1 MFKKVLHGLNQKKV
15 KVFSLF
21 LLCSFLAWF
30 LSNLSET
37 YESRADLTL
46 NYRNLPDSLLLGKN
60 SENVIAAK
68 LRTSGFQ
75 FLFYNFSKKRIDVD
89 VSQVEYDNGQY
100 ILTDNAL
107 RKQVD
112 AQLSQ
117 NIALLDLD
125 RSRLVVD
132 LYQVASKEIRI
143 FPNLDLQFQQNY
155 ILDGE
160 PLITPDH
167 VVVKGPESEID
178 TLDEV
183 QTEPIQ
189 LNNLAADFSKEVPLV
204 FPKGLDNSIFSI
216 GRVTVSGKVV
226 KFSEKVFETPI
237 TVVNS
242 PEGYQVKTFPN
253 TVTVLCKA
261 TVERLK
267 AISSADFGVEA
278 DYAQLN
284 GSNKNTLLLTIIKKP
299 ENVYDVRLSEKTVN
313 FVLEQQ

>member
-21 LLCSFLAWF
+21 LACSFLAWF

-37 YESRADLTL
+37 YESRANLAL

-60 SENVIAAK
+60 SENEIEVK

-75 FLFYNFSKKRIDVD
+75 FLFYNFVKKRIDVD
-89 VSQVEYDNGQY
+89 VSQVVYQNGQY
-100 ILTDNAL
+100 VLADDAL
-107 RKQVD
+107 RKQIDV
-112 AQLSQ
+112 QLSQ
-117 NIALLDLD
+117 NISLLDLD
-125 RSRLVVD
+125 RSRLLVD
-132 LYQVASKEIRI
+132 LYQVASKEIPI
-143 FPNLDLQFQQNY
+143 KPSLDLQFHQNY
-155 ILDGE
+155 IMDGE
-160 PLITPDH
+160 PQITPDH

-178 TLDEV
+178 TLNEI
-183 QTEPIQ
+183 QTEPVQ
-189 LNNLAADFSKEVPLV
+189 FTNLATDFSRDVPLV
-204 FPKGLDNSIFSI
+204 FPKGLDNSIFSV
-216 GRVTVSGKVV
+216 GRVNVSGKVV

-237 TVVNS
+237 TVVNA

-253 TVTVLCKA
+253 AVTILCKA

-267 AISSADFGVEA
+267 GISSSDFEVEA

-284 GSNKNTLLLTIIKKP
+284 GTNKNTLFLIITRKP
-299 ENVYDVRLSEKTVN
+299 KNIYDVRLSEKTVN

>member
-21 LLCSFLAWF
+21 LACSFFAWF

-60 SENVIAAK
+60 SEDIIEAK

-75 FLFYNFSKKRIDVD
+75 FLFYNFVKKRIDVD
-89 VSQVEYDNGQY
+89 VSQVEFENGRY
-100 ILTDNAL
+100 FLTDDVL
-107 RKQVD
+107 KKQID

-117 NIALLDLD
+117 NISLLDVD
-125 RSRLVVD
+125 RSQLVVD
-132 LYQVASKEIRI
+132 LYQVASKEIPI
-143 FPNLDLQFQQNY
+143 KVNLDLQFQQNH
-155 ILDGE
+155 IMDGR
-160 PLITPDH
+160 PQVTPDH

-178 TLDEV
+178 TLEEI
-183 QTEPIQ
+183 QTEAVQ
-189 LNNLAADFSKEVPLV
+189 LTNLSTDFSKDVSLV
-204 FPKGLDNSIFSI
+204 FPKGLDNSIFSV
-216 GRVTVSGKVV
+216 GRVNVSGKVV
-226 KFSEKVFETPI
+226 RFSEKVFETPI
-237 TVVNS
+237 TVVNP
-242 PEGYQVKTFPN
+242 PEGYQVKTFPDA
-253 TVTVLCKA
+253 VTVLCKA

-267 AISSADFGVEA
+267 GISSADFEVEA

-284 GSNKNTLLLTIIKKP
+284 GTNKNTLLLTITKKP